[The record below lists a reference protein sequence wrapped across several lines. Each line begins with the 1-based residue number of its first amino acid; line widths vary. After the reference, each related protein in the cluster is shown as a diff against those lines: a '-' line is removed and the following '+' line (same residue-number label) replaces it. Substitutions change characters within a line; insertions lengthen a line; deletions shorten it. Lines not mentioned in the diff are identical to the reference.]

1 MKLREIQELLDAVV
15 LSGEDHLD
23 DEVYSGFGADLMSD
37 VLCYAN
43 DDAILLTGM
52 INRQVLN
59 TAEMA
64 NMRCV
69 IFVRNKRPSVEVI
82 RMAKEMD
89 MLIMSTQLIMF
100 ECCGILYQHGL
111 VGASKR

>member
-15 LSGEDHLD
+15 LTGHHHLD
-23 DEVYSGFGADLMSD
+23 DEVLCGFGSDLMSD

-43 DDAILLTGM
+43 DDAILLTGLT
-52 INRQVLN
+52 NRQVLN

-69 IFVRNKRPSVEVI
+69 IFVRNKKPSEELV
-82 RMAKEMD
+82 RMAVEMD
-89 MLIMSTQLIMF
+89 MLVMSTRLILF

-111 VGASKR
+111 AGANKR